1 MTGQSGY
8 SMQGERTKKIKVIK
22 MKELHL
28 ICNAHL
34 DPVWLWQKPEG
45 IAEAIST
52 FRVAA
57 DFCEEF
63 DGFVFNHNESVLY
76 EWVEEN
82 EPELFERIQRL
93 VKKGKWHIMGGW
105 YLQPDCIMPCGESFI
120 RQIETGLAYFKEK
133 FGTRPLTAIN
143 FDPFGHSRGLVQ
155 ILKKCGY
162 EHYVFMRPS
171 GLECEHDFIW
181 QGFDGSEIIAHKMNQ
196 GYNSGKGKI
205 APKLERAFEREYGN
219 GINMMFWGIGNHGG
233 GPSREDLL
241 TIDEYMKS
249 HPENGI
255 THSWCEKYFD
265 SIDKSALKPFK
276 ASLNY
281 TMVGCYTSMV
291 RIKQAHRR
299 LENDLALC
307 EKMLALSGVSYDKT
321 ELERAIKALLFCE
334 FHDILPGSSIRA
346 AEEDCLRLLS
356 YGSETAEKYVTKAF
370 FKLCEGQPKAKEGE
384 IPVLVFNPHPY
395 KITRDVEVEFQL
407 QDQNWNENE
416 VTIVKVKDSNGN
428 YLPSQNEK
436 EACTFSLDWR
446 KRVCFRAELEPMSIN
461 RFDCELHIENF
472 IQRPIMSCTQT
483 DEHFTFDNGVMQVHI
498 SKKTGLIDKYCV
510 NGVDMLN
517 PESAKITVYQDNED
531 PWGMRTDGFNEKIGE
546 LVLLSDEKANA
557 FNGYPEETL
566 ANVRVIENGEVRLK
580 IQAIFAHEDSFAT
593 VTYTLPKNGNYIDVK
608 IRMLSNNSSRF
619 YKLTFDTTLKNPE
632 FWGQTA
638 FGTEKFRTEG
648 KEAVYQKWC
657 GVIENENAL
666 AVINK
671 GTYGGSVNGNV
682 LNVSLLR
689 TPVNSAHPIGDRPL
703 AYGDRAHDRIDIG
716 EREFEYRI
724 TADTT
729 HIDMQAEEFNQDIIA
744 LSFFPSGAKEKKD
757 TLVCLDNRRIILSR
771 LCENGNG
778 IRIRLYNSS
787 SKPETTGF
795 SIFNNTFTIDFGAF
809 EVKTF
814 IFADGKLTE
823 TTMI

>member
-1 MTGQSGY
+1 M
-8 SMQGERTKKIKVIK
+8 
-22 MKELHL
+22 

-34 DPVWLWQKPEG
+34 DPVWLWQRPEG

-93 VKKGKWHIMGGW
+93 VKEGKWRIMGGW
-105 YLQPDCIMPCGESFI
+105 YLQPDCVMPCGESFV
-120 RQIETGLAYFKEK
+120 RQIETGINYFTEK
-133 FGTRPLTAIN
+133 FGVRPLTAIN

-155 ILKKCGY
+155 IMKKSGY
-162 EHYVFMRPS
+162 ESYVFMRPS
-171 GLECEHDFIW
+171 GFDCEHDFIW
-181 QGFDGSEIIAHKMNQ
+181 KGFDGSEILAHKMNM

-205 APKLERAFEREYGN
+205 QAKLERALEREYGDD

-233 GPSREDLL
+233 GPSREDLM
-241 TIDEYMKS
+241 TISDFMKAN
-249 HPENGI
+249 PEKGFR
-255 THSWCEKYFD
+255 HSWCEKYFD
-265 SIDKSALKPFK
+265 RIDKSKLETVEE
-276 ASLNY
+276 SLNY

-299 LENDLALC
+299 LENDLAVC

-321 ELERAIKALLFCE
+321 ELEKAVKALLFCE

-346 AEEDCLRLLS
+346 VEEDSLRLLS
-356 YGSETAEKYVTKAF
+356 YGSEIADKYRTKAF

-395 KITRDVEVEFQL
+395 KIVQDVEVEFQL

-416 VTIVKVKDSNGN
+416 VTIVTVRDSKGN

-461 RFDCELHIENF
+461 RFDCELHVENYPKRK
-472 IQRPIMSCTQT
+472 IAPCTET
-483 DEHFTFDNGVMQVHI
+483 AEHFTFDNGKMQVLI

-510 NGVDMLN
+510 DGIDRLN
-517 PESAKITVYQDNED
+517 PESAKITVYNDNED
-531 PWGMRTDGFNEKIGE
+531 PWGMRTDSFSGRIGE
-546 LVLLSDEKANA
+546 FSLLSDGKANA
-557 FNGYPEETL
+557 FNGYPDETL
-566 ANVRVIENGEVRLK
+566 ANVRVIENGDVRLK
-580 IQAIFAHEDSFAT
+580 IQATFGYSDSFAV
-593 VTYTLPKNGNYIDVK
+593 VTYTIPKNGCYVDMK
-608 IRMLSNNSSRF
+608 IRMLSNDSGRF
-619 YKLTFDTTLKNPE
+619 YKLSFDTALDSPE
-632 FWGQTA
+632 FIGQTA
-638 FGTEKFRTEG
+638 FGTEKLRTEG
-648 KEAVYQKWC
+648 EEAVYQKWC
-657 GVIENENAL
+657 GVFEKANAL

-671 GTYGGSVNGNV
+671 GTYGGSVDGNIF
-682 LNVSLLR
+682 NISLLR
-689 TPVNSAHPIGDRPL
+689 TPVNSAHPIADRPL
-703 AYGDRAHDRIDIG
+703 ADSDRSHDRIDIG

-724 TADTT
+724 TADTA
-729 HIDMQAEEFNQDIIA
+729 HLDMQAELFNQPVIA
-744 LSFFPSGAKEKKD
+744 LSFFPSGTKEKKETAVEISNPD
-757 TLVCLDNRRIILSR
+757 VILSR
-771 LCENGNG
+771 FCENGGG
-778 IRIRLYNSS
+778 IRIRLFNSS
-787 SKPETTGF
+787 DRQTETDFRIENNVF
-795 SIFNNTFTIDFGAF
+795 SVSFGVF

-814 IFADGKLTE
+814 NYENGVLTE
-823 TTMI
+823 TDMI

>member
-1 MTGQSGY
+1 
-8 SMQGERTKKIKVIK
+8 

-57 DFCEEF
+57 DFCEDF

-82 EPELFERIQRL
+82 EPELFARIQRL
-93 VKKGKWHIMGGW
+93 VKEGKWRIMGGW

-120 RQIETGLAYFKEK
+120 RQIEFGLDYFKEK
-133 FGTRPLTAIN
+133 FGVRPLTAIN

-162 EHYVFMRPS
+162 ESYVFMRPWWWA
-171 GLECEHDFIW
+171 ERDHDFIW
-181 QGFDGSEIIAHKMNQ
+181 KGFDGSEILAHKMNQ

-205 APKLERAFEREYGN
+205 GEKLDRAFEREYGN

-233 GPSREDLL
+233 GPSREDLQ
-241 TIDEYMKS
+241 TIAEYMKKHS
-249 HPENGI
+249 DKGI
-255 THSWCEKYFD
+255 VHSWCEKYFD
-265 SIDKSALKPFK
+265 RIDKSALQTFDE
-276 ASLNY
+276 SINY

-299 LENDLALC
+299 LENNLALC
-307 EKMLALSGVSYDKT
+307 EKMLALSGVAYDKT
-321 ELERAIKALLFCE
+321 ELERAVKALLFNQ

-346 AEEDCLRLLS
+346 VEEDSLRMLS
-356 YGSETAEKYVTKAF
+356 YGEEITEKYKTKAF

-395 KITRDVEVEFQL
+395 KIVRDVEVEFQL
-407 QDQNWNENE
+407 QDQNRNDNE
-416 VTIVKVKDSNGN
+416 VTIVRVKDSNGN

-446 KRVCFRAELEPMSIN
+446 KKVCFRAELEPMSIN
-461 RFDCELHIENF
+461 RFDCELHIENHIF
-472 IQRPIMSCTQT
+472 RPIAPCEQT
-483 DEHFTFDNGVMQVHI
+483 DEHFTFDNGVMQVLI
-498 SKKTGLIDKYCV
+498 NKNTGLIDRYCV
-510 NGVDMLN
+510 NGVDILKKG
-517 PESAKITVYQDNED
+517 SAKINVFKDNED
-531 PWGMRTDGFNEKIGE
+531 PWGMQVDGFNEKIGE
-546 LVLLSDEKANA
+546 FTLLSNEKANA
-557 FNGYPEETL
+557 CNGYPEETL
-566 ANVRVIENGEVRLK
+566 ANVRVIENGDVRLK
-580 IQAIFAHEDSFAT
+580 IQAVLAHEDSFAV

-608 IRMLSNNSSRF
+608 IRMQSNNSSRF
-619 YKLTFDTTLKNPE
+619 YKLTFDTFMNAPE

-638 FGTEKFRTEG
+638 FGTEKLRTEG

-657 GVIENENAL
+657 GVFEDDKAF

-671 GTYGGSVNGNV
+671 GTYGGSVDGSE

-724 TADTT
+724 AADAAN
-729 HIDMQAEEFNQDIIA
+729 IDMQAEEFNQGIIA
-744 LSFFPSGAKEKKD
+744 LSFFPSGAKERKE
-757 TLVCLDNRRIILSR
+757 TAVEISNPAVILTRFCRDSDG
-771 LCENGNG
+771 LK
-778 IRIRLYNSS
+778 IRLYNSAD
-787 SKPETTGF
+787 KQIQTDFVIENNVF
-795 SIFNNTFTIDFGAF
+795 SISFGAF

-814 IFADGKLTE
+814 KYSNGRLIE
-823 TTMI
+823 TDMI